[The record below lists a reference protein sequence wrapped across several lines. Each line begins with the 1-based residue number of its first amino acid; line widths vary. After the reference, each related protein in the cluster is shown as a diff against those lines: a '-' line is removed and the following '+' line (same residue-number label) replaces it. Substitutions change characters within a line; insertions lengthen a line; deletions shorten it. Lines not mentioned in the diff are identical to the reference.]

1 MVVLQHPPPIKY
13 VLIIN
18 LMNLG
23 RKIKT
28 VRKLYIFKLLSRSP
42 VLLFCVTNVLSF
54 SVANSKGKIPINL
67 ALPGEFFRLD
77 NIYSVSALCQLCR
90 RSGMQAWETE

>member
-1 MVVLQHPPPIKY
+1 MVVLQPPPIKY

-42 VLLFCVTNVLSF
+42 V
-54 SVANSKGKIPINL
+54 
-67 ALPGEFFRLD
+67 
-77 NIYSVSALCQLCR
+77 
-90 RSGMQAWETE
+90 

>member
-1 MVVLQHPPPIKY
+1 M
-13 VLIIN
+13 LIIN
-18 LMNLG
+18 LMNMG
-23 RKIKT
+23 RKIKA

-54 SVANSKGKIPINL
+54 SMANLKGKIPINL
-67 ALPGEFFRLD
+67 ALPGEFFHLD

-90 RSGMQAWETE
+90 MLGMQAWERE